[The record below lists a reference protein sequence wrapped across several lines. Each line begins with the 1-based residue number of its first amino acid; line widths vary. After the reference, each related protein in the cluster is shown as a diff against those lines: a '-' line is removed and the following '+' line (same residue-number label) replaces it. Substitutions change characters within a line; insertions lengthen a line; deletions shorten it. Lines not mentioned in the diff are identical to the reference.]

1 MREIVVVGAGIV
13 GLAFS
18 VAAARQEFMVEVFDK
33 NPQPQLPG
41 NSSSNVLAL
50 NCASKIFLEEEG
62 VWPLLAKHHR
72 TPYSDMSVKDG
83 TGSGC
88 VNFSAAEMGLAELG
102 HIVDQPALVAALVE
116 VARSFDNLKL
126 NWSQQAYFRQGE
138 IPLLVGAD
146 GVHSKIRDQV
156 GLKTISYDYHQTS
169 TVCVTETEKSHNG
182 CARQWFLSTGPVA
195 ILPLADRHHVVV
207 VWSSFHSMLAL
218 DDHDFA
224 KELFQ
229 ASEGELG
236 SILSVGRRFEFPL
249 RQVQALQYVG
259 EGIALLGDA
268 AHAIHPLAGQ
278 GGNLGFSDARA
289 LITELSLARIE
300 GRKLGDLV
308 VLKRFQR
315 ARRFENHLTALL
327 MEGFHRLF
335 TSQLYLLKRMR
346 NHGLWFFN
354 RNSMLKELAIGFASK

>member
-1 MREIVVVGAGIV
+1 M
-13 GLAFS
+13 
-18 VAAARQEFMVEVFDK
+18 
-33 NPQPQLPG
+33 
-41 NSSSNVLAL
+41 
-50 NCASKIFLEEEG
+50 
-62 VWPLLAKHHR
+62 
-72 TPYSDMSVKDG
+72 
-83 TGSGC
+83 
-88 VNFSAAEMGLAELG
+88 
-102 HIVDQPALVAALVE
+102 
-116 VARSFDNLKL
+116 
-126 NWSQQAYFRQGE
+126 
-138 IPLLVGAD
+138 
-146 GVHSKIRDQV
+146 
-156 GLKTISYDYHQTS
+156 
-169 TVCVTETEKSHNG
+169 
-182 CARQWFLSTGPVA
+182 A